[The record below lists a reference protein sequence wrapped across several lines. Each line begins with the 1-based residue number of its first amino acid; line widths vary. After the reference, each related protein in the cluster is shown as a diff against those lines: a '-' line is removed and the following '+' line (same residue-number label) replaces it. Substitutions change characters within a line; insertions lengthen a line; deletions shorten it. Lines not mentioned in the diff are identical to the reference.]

1 MLLLMAPFYFDDPGA
16 ANVALDYTYGDPVA
30 LTTGTNPDVSST
42 DQPIP
47 DTSPAAFWGFTNPAE
62 SAFLFVEP
70 TIIYSPSNGAD
81 LNMPPN
87 QFIEGN
93 DVQFDFN
100 FRDANGAP
108 MELPNGIAD
117 LTIKGIKL
125 RRADGSTV
133 IIDSTVGTV
142 FSDPG
147 GAADVGEYT
156 LTLASATLTD
166 DAGNVVGPTVAVD
179 RFEVTARAEF
189 EPGQF
194 VESNVEYADV
204 IRDPN
209 APIETVEPVGR
220 PTLT

>member
-1 MLLLMAPFYFDDPGA
+1 MFAGAFPFFYVDPGA
-16 ANVALDYTYGDPVA
+16 ANVAQDYEYGDPVA
-30 LTTGTNPDVSST
+30 LTTGTNPDVTST

-47 DTSPAAFWGFTNPAE
+47 DTSPAVFWGFTQPAA
-62 SAFLFVEP
+62 SAFFVEP
-70 TIIYSPSNGAD
+70 TIIFSPSDGAD
-81 LNMPPN
+81 EDMPTN

-100 FRDANGAP
+100 FRDADGAP

-117 LTIKGIKL
+117 LTITGIKL
-125 RRADGSTV
+125 RRVDGSTV
-133 IIDSTVGTV
+133 IIDSTVGTA

-179 RFEVTARAEF
+179 RFEATARAEF

-194 VESNVEYADV
+194 VESNVEYAHV

-209 APIETVEPVGR
+209 APIETVGR